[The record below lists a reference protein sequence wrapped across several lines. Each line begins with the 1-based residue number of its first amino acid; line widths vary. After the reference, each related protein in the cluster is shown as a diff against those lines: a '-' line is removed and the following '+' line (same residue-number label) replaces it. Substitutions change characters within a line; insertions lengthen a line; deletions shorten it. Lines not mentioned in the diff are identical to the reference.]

1 MFLNSKNHVILDN
14 FGRFF
19 NTNKGRS
26 TSVLCGVVDPNLLNH
41 YAPEIWVNADPDS
54 AYEDFANADRNLC

>member
-1 MFLNSKNHVILDN
+1 MYFIKVHS
-14 FGRFF
+14 
-19 NTNKGRS
+19 S
-26 TSVLCGVVDPNLLNH
+26 TVVDPNLLDH